1 MSHILLVSDTVAQ
14 KGRIPVDVSDL
25 RDSIESCRNDA
36 AWAELPLAAKIRV
49 LIRERLDQLEKE
61 KLATSKGK

>member
-1 MSHILLVSDTVAQ
+1 MSHIPVVSDSVAQ

-25 RDSIESCRNDA
+25 RDSIESCRDDA

-49 LIRERLDQLEKE
+49 LIRERLDQMEKE
-61 KLATSKGK
+61 KLAPNQGK